1 MEDYPNYNLNVNA
14 INISWYLES
23 SLIKLGLMVVENP
36 QNPQILHIIIIVWK
50 KARECPWQNKFH
62 LGIDIVIVY
71 VFVFVFV
78 Y

>member
-1 MEDYPNYNLNVNA
+1 MT
-14 INISWYLES
+14 
-23 SLIKLGLMVVENP
+23 VENP
-36 QNPQILHIIIIVWK
+36 LNPQILHIIIIVWK
-50 KARECPWQNKFH
+50 KAREGSWQNKFH

>member
-14 INISWYLES
+14 ISISWYLES

-50 KARECPWQNKFH
+50 KAREGPWQNK
-62 LGIDIVIVY
+62 Y
-71 VFVFVFV
+71 VFI
-78 Y
+78 